1 MQLFAP
7 SLAFVDTETTGMR
20 AAEDRITEIGIVR
33 VDGDADGGPPRVSE
47 WSTLVNPGEPIPA
60 VIQALTG
67 ITDAMVKGAPAFPAI
82 ASAIEA
88 RIDGCVFIAHNAR
101 FDHGFLKHE
110 FARAGRAFSARAL
123 CTVKLSRRLYPEA
136 EGHGLDAI
144 IARHALAVADRHR
157 ALGDARSLWAFVLAL
172 YRDLPADAIA
182 AAVKRIL
189 RIPSLPPQLP
199 ADVLETLP
207 ETPGVYLFY

>member
-47 WSTLVNPGEPIPA
+47 WSTLVDPGEPIPA
-60 VIQALTG
+60 VIQSLTG
-67 ITDAMVKGAPAFPAI
+67 ITDAMVKGAPAFGAI

-88 RIDGCVFIAHNAR
+88 RLEGCVFVAHNAR

-110 FARAGRAFSARAL
+110 FARIGRPFAARAL

-144 IARHALAVADRHR
+144 IARRTAGRCARIR
-157 ALGDARSLWAFVLAL
+157 ASGTRGRS
-172 YRDLPADAIA
+172 
-182 AAVKRIL
+182 
-189 RIPSLPPQLP
+189 
-199 ADVLETLP
+199 
-207 ETPGVYLFY
+207 GH